1 MSVAPEEVENEFE
14 VAYDEEY
21 DPQREEEL
29 KTVLENQQ
37 GSLSAYW
44 ARIIYISGNYL

>member
-1 MSVAPEEVENEFE
+1 MSIAPEEVENEFE
-14 VAYDEEY
+14 VAYEEEY

-29 KTVLENQQ
+29 KATLESQK

-44 ARIIYISGNYL
+44 ARRLNTKWSHH

>member
-1 MSVAPEEVENEFE
+1 MSIAPEEVENEFE
-14 VAYDEEY
+14 VAYEEEY

-29 KTVLENQQ
+29 KATLESQK

-44 ARIIYISGNYL
+44 ARRLNAKRYHH